1 MARATSC
8 QNSLQAEN
16 PRIAAAV
23 RPTDAATRRPVP
35 QRRTSLAVARLE
47 AIVHALMSMLSALC
61 AATGAPS
68 SGYMTGHAE
77 PSSESGR
84 PSETNVR

>member
-1 MARATSC
+1 M
-8 QNSLQAEN
+8 
-16 PRIAAAV
+16 
-23 RPTDAATRRPVP
+23 P

-47 AIVHALMSMLSALC
+47 TMVHALMSMLSALC

-68 SGYMTGHAE
+68 SGYMTGQAE

>member
-1 MARATSC
+1 MRSTSC
-8 QNSLQAEN
+8 QNSLQAEK

-23 RPTDAATRRPVP
+23 KPTDAATSLPVP
-35 QRRTSLAVARLE
+35 QRRTSFAMARLE
-47 AIVHALMSMLSALC
+47 TMVHALMSMLSALC

-68 SGYMTGHAE
+68 SGYITGQAD
-77 PSSESGR
+77 PSSESGS